1 MEQPAE
7 SFWTYLSELICAFLI
22 RYETAPPDDTNLWII
37 NQNAAA
43 AALNYVLLFTGVW
56 DLLGQRAIS
65 NPQPSER
72 RF

>member
-7 SFWTYLSELICAFLI
+7 SFWTYLSELICTFLI
-22 RYETAPPDDTNLWII
+22 RYETPPRNDTNLWII

-43 AALNYVLLFTGVW
+43 AALNYVLLLTGVW
-56 DLLGQRAIS
+56 DLLGQHAIS

-72 RF
+72 GL